1 MTTGFTEEFVDV
13 GDSRVQVLKGGS
25 GEPLVVLHGAGGHQG
40 WPRYARALADRYT
53 VYIPSHPGYG
63 QSERPDWLESM
74 NDLACF
80 YTWFMEQHGLDG
92 ARAIGFSLGGWL
104 AAEIAVAC
112 RHAFSKLMLVDPI
125 GIKPK
130 DGEIAD
136 VFIISP
142 AQVLELMFHDPK
154 QAPEYDEI
162 YPQEPTPEQQ
172 ETAERNREMT
182 VRLTWKP
189 CAHDPRLPYL
199 LARVNIPTRIV
210 WGRQDQLVPLE
221 CGQLYQKAI
230 PGSELVVV
238 DNCGHE
244 PQIEKPDE
252 FIKLALDFMA

>member
-25 GEPLVVLHGAGGHQG
+25 GEPLLVLHGAGGHQG

-130 DGEIAD
+130 EGEIAD

-154 QAPEYDEI
+154 QAPEYDEL
-162 YPQEPTPEQQ
+162 YGQEPTPEQL

-189 CAHDPRLPYL
+189 YAHDPRLPHL

-210 WGRQDQLVPLE
+210 WGRQDHLVPLE

>member
-189 CAHDPRLPYL
+189 YAHDPRLPYL

>member
-1 MTTGFTEEFVDV
+1 
-13 GDSRVQVLKGGS
+13 
-25 GEPLVVLHGAGGHQG
+25 
-40 WPRYARALADRYT
+40 
-53 VYIPSHPGYG
+53 
-63 QSERPDWLESM
+63 
-74 NDLACF
+74 
-80 YTWFMEQHGLDG
+80 
-92 ARAIGFSLGGWL
+92 
-104 AAEIAVAC
+104 
-112 RHAFSKLMLVDPI
+112 
-125 GIKPK
+125 
-130 DGEIAD
+130 
-136 VFIISP
+136 
-142 AQVLELMFHDPK
+142 MFHDPK

-189 CAHDPRLPYL
+189 YAHDPRLPYL
-199 LARVNIPTRIV
+199 LARLNIPTRIV

>member
-13 GDSRVQVLKGGS
+13 GDTRVHLLKGGS
-25 GEPLVVLHGAGGHQG
+25 GDPVLVLHGAGGHQG
-40 WPRYARALADRYT
+40 WRRYIQALAERYT
-53 VYIPSHPGYG
+53 VYVPSHPGYG
-63 QSERPDWLESM
+63 QSERPGWLESM

-80 YTWFMEQHGLDG
+80 YTWFMEQQGLDG
-92 ARAIGFSLGGWL
+92 VRAIGFSMGGWL

-112 RHAFSKLMLVDPI
+112 RHAFSRLMLVDPI
-125 GIKPK
+125 GIKPN

-136 VFIISP
+136 IFIISP

-154 QAPEYDEI
+154 QVPEYDEI
-162 YPQEPTPEQQ
+162 YGQEPTPEQV
-172 ETAERNREMT
+172 ETAERNREMA
-182 VRLTWKP
+182 VRLIWKP
-189 CAHDPRLPYL
+189 YAHDPRLPQL
-199 LARVNIPTRIV
+199 LARVSIPTRIV
-210 WGRQDQLVPLE
+210 WGRQDHLVPLE

-238 DNCGHE
+238 DDCGHQ

>member
-189 CAHDPRLPYL
+189 YAHDPRLPYL
-199 LARVNIPTRIV
+199 LARLNIPTRIV